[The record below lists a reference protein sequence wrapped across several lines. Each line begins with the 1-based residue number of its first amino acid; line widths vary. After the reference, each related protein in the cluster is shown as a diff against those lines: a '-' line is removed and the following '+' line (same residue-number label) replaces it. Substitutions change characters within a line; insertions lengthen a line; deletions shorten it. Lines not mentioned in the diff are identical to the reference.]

1 MYRRPLS
8 TPPKCLPTFARVTRI
23 AHRVREMIFPLVVV
37 SLSCLLL
44 LLFFFFYRFLEWS
57 RRVVSFANLSFLIAL
72 LFMNDSIILF
82 QREMI
87 FRSFQ
92 SLKIQVCRK
101 IERIN
106 YFAIKKTPSPWR
118 LSIWHRYIIPRVTFA
133 IVTRGAFTTSS
144 IQRQLRKDPAR
155 G

>member
-1 MYRRPLS
+1 MLANVCASNKNHSSRSRDDFSACCCFSL
-8 TPPKCLPTFARVTRI
+8 LP
-23 AHRVREMIFPLVVV
+23 
-37 SLSCLLL
+37 SSSS
-44 LLFFFFYRFLEWS
+44 FFFFYRFLEWS

-106 YFAIKKTPSPWR
+106 YFAIKKTPNPWR

-155 G
+155 R